1 MVGTVDMS
9 QVLQHGFQGEVRLYS
24 EKVTDHVA
32 VVTLGSLTST
42 AVVESHSHLA
52 EGEVPLSDWCL
63 QCPVSVSCDTLHSV
77 QRRR

>member
-1 MVGTVDMS
+1 MS

-52 EGEVPLSDWCL
+52 EGEVSLSDWCL
-63 QCPVSVSCDTLHSV
+63 QSPVSVSCATLRSV

>member
-1 MVGTVDMS
+1 MDMS

-52 EGEVPLSDWCL
+52 EGECS
-63 QCPVSVSCDTLHSV
+63 PV
-77 QRRR
+77 